1 MATLAESAP
10 NASPLNAALVAG
22 VENVSQQQTITF
34 IEYRRIVLP
43 LDGYIFWVNA
53 GASFTAQGSFHIA
66 TKLEQREDETIG
78 VNRVVFTSAQEL
90 QDFNAVAPGTMY
102 IGSFGEARFA
112 FSQQANFY
120 QQSGLY
126 HYSGEALYPALAT
139 QVIDNPAALD
149 LSDVIVSN
157 SLPLW
162 LSLGSATVFGKTAPT
177 FPIYPSFLVPQDAPP
192 PYASIHIGD
201 SDTEAIGSA
210 PSFDYEDSHFQL
222 CKDRV
227 KITLYGLRNADA
239 LNFQDFLFQY
249 SLDTDNIGVMN
260 MPVIRDEKRTQR
272 EMGILAQKKSFTIDV
287 SYYQENIVA
296 VSRQFLLQSIQ
307 TYLPNSL

>member
-34 IEYRRIVLP
+34 VEYQRIVLP

-139 QVIDNPAALD
+139 QIVDDPTTLD

-177 FPIYPSFLVPQDAPP
+177 FPIYPSFLIPQDAVP
-192 PYASIHIGD
+192 PYIGVHIGD
-201 SDTEAIGSA
+201 TDTEAIQSA

-227 KITLYGLRNADA
+227 KITLYGLRNDA
-239 LNFQDFLFQY
+239 VLDFQDFVFQY
-249 SLDTDNIGVMN
+249 TLDTDNMGVMN

-272 EMGILAQKKSFTIDV
+272 EMGILAQKKSFVIEV
-287 SYYQENIVA
+287 NYYQ
-296 VSRQFLLQSIQ
+296 SRVREIGRQLILESIQ
-307 TYLPNSL
+307 TYLPNTL